1 LRSSFLSRQMPI
13 IIDSHED
20 IAMNMLAFKRDYTL
34 PVAETRQS
42 EIGSRIPEIGFGDT
56 LLGWPEYQ
64 AGRVAVIFATLFAAP
79 QRYEKDPLY
88 SLAYLTVEEARATYL
103 KQLHIYKNLF
113 DEHPDK
119 FQQVDDQKS
128 LEIVISAWQES
139 GLIESQPAIG
149 LVLLM
154 EGAEGIRSPG
164 ELEFWWEN
172 GLRLIGPAW
181 AGNQYCGGTLEPG
194 PLTTAGRK
202 LLAQMDDLGFTLDI
216 SHMDEQSV
224 LQAFDRYQGPIIAS
238 HANAQALLHGKS
250 NRFLSELVIRE
261 LVSRDG
267 VIGIIPYNHHLI
279 WDWNYPD
286 DKHAV
291 KLDAVVVQID
301 HICQLAG
308 DAQHVGIGSDFDGG
322 IGMQSTPSEIDTIA
336 DLQKLKPLLE
346 LKGFTNQD
354 VENIMGGNWLHQL
367 ERSLP

>member
-1 LRSSFLSRQMPI
+1 MPI

-20 IAMNMLAFKRDYTL
+20 LAMNMLAYQRDYTL
-34 PVAETRQS
+34 SVIETRQH
-42 EIGSRIPEIGFGDT
+42 EIGSRIPEISFGDS

-64 AGRVAVIFATLFAAP
+64 AGRVAVIFATLFAYP
-79 QRYEKDPLY
+79 KRYEKDLSY
-88 SLAYLTVEEARATYL
+88 SLAYLTVEEAWAAYRR
-103 KQLHIYKNLF
+103 QLDAYKRLF
-113 DEHPDK
+113 DGHPDK
-119 FQQVDDQKS
+119 FRLVDDQKS
-128 LEIVISAWQES
+128 LEIVISAWQEAGS
-139 GLIESQPAIG
+139 TKTQPAIG

-154 EGAEGIRSPG
+154 EGAEGIRSPD

-194 PLTTAGRK
+194 PLTTSGRK
-202 LLAQMDDLGFTLDI
+202 LLAQMDELGFTLDI

-224 LQAFDRYQGPIIAS
+224 LEAFDRFQGPIIAS

-250 NRFLSELVIRE
+250 NRFLSEMVIQE

-279 WDWNYPD
+279 LEWNYPD

-291 KLDAVVVQID
+291 KLDAVIAQID
-301 HICQLAG
+301 HICQVAG

-322 IGMQSTPSEIDTIA
+322 VGMQSTPSEIDTVA
-336 DLQKLKPLLE
+336 DLQKLVPLLE

-354 VENIMGGNWLHQL
+354 VENIMGGNWLRQL
-367 ERSLP
+367 KRSLP